1 MGTTAEHWKFSKN
14 PFQVDNGTS
23 QSGWRWWFLS
33 LLGNVMI
40 CFGCSKCQVG
50 DAFKGQGLILTR
62 SGLEAAQDTV
72 SMVHSSRQ
80 FGNTQK
86 PIQRQEIDKGKN
98 KQRPRDGKLM
108 RWGTV
113 ERRVVGRKSGGR
125 GGGLEGCGPIFV

>member
-1 MGTTAEHWKFSKN
+1 
-14 PFQVDNGTS
+14 
-23 QSGWRWWFLS
+23 
-33 LLGNVMI
+33 MI

-50 DAFKGQGLILTR
+50 DACKGEGLILTR